1 MLLLFVYIQTV
12 LIYGFRKEK
21 HEVLTGL
28 ISLTIIGFGSY
39 LWLKNGLILDYAP
52 SEEIALKKAESMY
65 IFAVV
70 CLLSGLGFLL
80 LTALKFIWV
89 IMKRRN

>member
-1 MLLLFVYIQTV
+1 MYIQTV

-28 ISLTIIGFGSY
+28 ISLIIIGFGSY

-52 SEEIALKKAESMY
+52 SEEIALKHAESMY

-89 IMKRRN
+89 ILKRSAKSN